1 MDNEI
6 NIGDEFFT
14 TLAFAGT
21 NLTPSKN
28 YVCTGIGGDK
38 GAAYKVYF
46 IDDEGNE
53 DWHFNNVFNKAKK
66 ATPQE
71 EDIMD
76 NEIKKGDTFF
86 IGMETSTIN
95 LTPLKSYVC
104 TDVENDE
111 DGLSYAIHFIDDNG
125 EKDWHLSSMFTK
137 TKEATPTPV
146 VKPHKWA
153 DVIHQWADG
162 AEVEIKSI
170 DGWVS
175 IINPEFLSGCT
186 YRVKPSAEDIQQ
198 ETNKKI
204 QQEVDK
210 QYAKMTVAFNEYMAV
225 SKSGQEYIN
234 NLKLGIK

>member
-14 TLAFAGT
+14 TLALAGT

-28 YVCTGIGGDK
+28 YICTGIGGDK

-66 ATPQE
+66 ATPVIE
-71 EDIMD
+71 
-76 NEIKKGDTFF
+76 
-86 IGMETSTIN
+86 
-95 LTPLKSYVC
+95 
-104 TDVENDE
+104 
-111 DGLSYAIHFIDDNG
+111 
-125 EKDWHLSSMFTK
+125 
-137 TKEATPTPV
+137 

-175 IINPEFLSGCT
+175 IINPVFFSGCT

>member
-6 NIGDEFFT
+6 KIGDEFFT
-14 TLAFAGT
+14 TLAFART
-21 NLTPSKN
+21 NLTPLKN
-28 YVCTGIGGDK
+28 YVCTGAGGDK
-38 GAAYKVYF
+38 GAGYKIYF

-66 ATPQE
+66 ATPVIE
-71 EDIMD
+71 
-76 NEIKKGDTFF
+76 
-86 IGMETSTIN
+86 
-95 LTPLKSYVC
+95 
-104 TDVENDE
+104 
-111 DGLSYAIHFIDDNG
+111 
-125 EKDWHLSSMFTK
+125 
-137 TKEATPTPV
+137 

-162 AEVEIKSI
+162 AEIEIKSLS
-170 DGWVS
+170 GWDIVK
-175 IINPEFLSGCT
+175 NPGFLSGCT

-198 ETNKKI
+198 EINKKI